1 MSQNRLRVISPAP
14 RDVWQALFDADEE
27 AVPYQHPDWFDSLC
41 LAGHYQDISRL
52 YQTED
57 GRQFILPLVRHRG
70 IPLFLNP
77 AASMPESWGMG
88 GLIGAMN
95 IHPSDIPLVFNDLT
109 RLPYPSIS
117 IRPNPRLAALWAAA
131 SPKHVVVIPRRAH
144 VLDLQGGFEHVWRK
158 RFKHQT
164 QTAVRKAERE
174 GVVVERDTTGRL
186 VPIFYDLLRCSF
198 DRWAC
203 KQHEPRFLTHL
214 RGQARDP
221 LEKFQ
226 MVARKMG
233 EAMRI
238 WLAWVNGLPAAA
250 ILVLQ
255 YRNVNVPRAAMNR
268 EITGTSCAG
277 VLLHKMA
284 IEEACNAGCRYY
296 HLGESGESVSL
307 AQFKERFGAIAYPYA
322 EYHIERLPVTPLDRA
337 MRSLV
342 KKAIGFKD
350 A

>member
-1 MSQNRLRVISPAP
+1 MNKHPMRVISPAP
-14 RDVWQALFDADEE
+14 RDVWQVLFRADDE

-41 LAGHYQDISRL
+41 RAGHYQDISRM

-77 AASMPESWGMG
+77 AASMPEAWGMG
-88 GLIGAMN
+88 GLVGAMN
-95 IHPSDIPLVFNDLT
+95 VRPSDIRLVFEDLAK
-109 RLPYPSIS
+109 LPYPSIS
-117 IRPNPRLAALWAAA
+117 IRPNPRLAALWAVAVPQ
-131 SPKHVVVIPRRAH
+131 SVLVIPRRAH
-144 VLDLQGGFEHVWRK
+144 VLDLQGRFEQIWRTK
-158 RFKHQT
+158 FNHQT
-164 QTAVRKAERE
+164 RTAVRKAERE

-186 VPIFYDLLRCSF
+186 VPVFYDLLRCSF

-203 KQHEPRFLTHL
+203 KQHEPRFLTHF
-214 RGQARDP
+214 RGHLRDP
-221 LEKFQ
+221 LKKFQ
-226 MVARKMG
+226 LVAKTMG

-255 YRNVNVPRAAMNR
+255 YGNVNVPRAAMNR
-268 EITGTSCAG
+268 DITGTTCAG

-284 IEEACNAGCRYY
+284 IEEACKAGCRYY
-296 HLGESGESVSL
+296 HLGESGDSVSL
-307 AQFKERFGAIAYPYA
+307 AQFKERFGAVAYPYA
-322 EYHIERLPVTPLDRA
+322 EYHIERLPITPLEHRL
-337 MRSLV
+337 RSLV

-350 A
+350 V